1 MICHFQGGGG
11 TRPRAG
17 ARSGQGTAA
26 AHAASEPGALQPHLP
41 PHDPGPLGPLLAS
54 LVGREV
60 TLLAG
65 RRLHTGRL
73 LQAVPVTLTD
83 AAGRATII
91 AAPVISVQF

>member
-11 TRPRAG
+11 ARPRAG
-17 ARSGQGTAA
+17 ARPGRGTA
-26 AHAASEPGALQPHLP
+26 AHAAREPGAWQPDLP
-41 PHDPGPLGPLLAS
+41 APDPGPLGPLLAS

-73 LQAVPVTLTD
+73 LQAVPLTLAD
-83 AAGRATII
+83 VAGRTTII